1 MKLTEVE
8 SRVFKKLI
16 EELTELSLELIHA
29 LNKPKKEN
37 AKEII
42 EEISDVKKYLNLLEG
57 LINERV

>member
-16 EELTELSLELIHA
+16 EELAELSLELIHA

-37 AKEII
+37 VKEIL
-42 EEISDVKKYLNLLEG
+42 EEISDVKKYINSLED

>member
-16 EELTELSLELIHA
+16 EELTELNLELIHA

-37 AKEII
+37 TKEIL
-42 EEISDVKKYLNLLEG
+42 EEISDVKKYINLLED